1 MRLTYMYAAAPE
13 LVYIQKDKGNETVIR
28 GRGITADLDRSS
40 NPRGSDI
47 FTVIK

>member
-28 GRGITADLDRSS
+28 GRGITADL
-40 NPRGSDI
+40 NKIG
-47 FTVIK
+47 KQ